1 MRTRKQHFVS
11 QILVGAAR
19 AIAVAAAMTFLLA
32 TAETGPAEAQ
42 TLTVLY
48 RFKGPTDG
56 DGAGPFAAPT
66 LDNRHNLYGTTE
78 SGGSSNRGTVFK
90 IDASGSETVL
100 YSFTGGA
107 DGDGPIGSIVI
118 DNKGVLYSTTSGGGS
133 SFRGTVFKLDPFGNE
148 TVLYSF
154 TGPAEDG
161 FLPIGSLA
169 VDRSGNLYGVTFY
182 GGAPSGG
189 GLGFGTVFK
198 VDAAGNE
205 TVLHKFAGAINGDG
219 ATPAGGLII
228 DKHGTMYGTTTFG
241 GSFDQGTVFKI
252 DAAGNETVLYSFTG
266 GADGFAPVG
275 SLILD
280 QHNNLYGTTSNG
292 GADGWGTVFKLD
304 PFGRKTVLYSFK
316 GTADGDGAIPS
327 GNLAM
332 DNHGNLYG
340 TTIVGG
346 ISDFGTAFKLDSSG
360 KETVLHR
367 FTGPDGD
374 GSYLQAGLVFG
385 RHGVLY
391 GTTRGNGGS
400 GISVFGTVFKVLP

>member
-90 IDASGSETVL
+90 IDASGS
-100 YSFTGGA
+100 
-107 DGDGPIGSIVI
+107 
-118 DNKGVLYSTTSGGGS
+118 
-133 SFRGTVFKLDPFGNE
+133 
-148 TVLYSF
+148 
-154 TGPAEDG
+154 
-161 FLPIGSLA
+161 
-169 VDRSGNLYGVTFY
+169 
-182 GGAPSGG
+182 
-189 GLGFGTVFK
+189 
-198 VDAAGNE
+198 
-205 TVLHKFAGAINGDG
+205 
-219 ATPAGGLII
+219 
-228 DKHGTMYGTTTFG
+228 
-241 GSFDQGTVFKI
+241 
-252 DAAGNETVLYSFTG
+252 ETVLYSFTG